1 MKTKILSLLIA
12 LVSIGTILHAE
23 SYVVDSG
30 YCGAGEDSTA
40 LRWEFSSDG
49 TLSISGNG
57 AMRDFRDS
65 TELPWQHYRIY
76 EIRHIYL
83 SEGITHIGSRAFE
96 SMQAVDTITVP
107 QSVKSIGSGAFESNH
122 LQTLVLQEGLERID
136 EFAFENCNNLWRV
149 ILPSTVSS
157 IGEMCFLNCYSIQ
170 EFEAINNPHFVSP
183 DGVLFRK
190 DTISLIQY
198 PLGRYVEQYTIPSQ
212 CDTIYQGA
220 FHGCQH
226 LQFVTFDHCPH
237 MNGAFYWYDSISFY
251 IPCGMK
257 DIYTRALGMPESR
270 INESVGAVEHAVT
283 FNYEGSGYV
292 DKLNVQALCD
302 GTSMTLSANPYS
314 GYHFVQ
320 WSDSVTDNPRNVI
333 VTQDSAFTAIFA
345 PNSYMVSVYS
355 ADTTKG
361 KVTYIHGQYEYGT
374 YLHLT
379 ATPLEGYAFKGWSD
393 ESNAY
398 LCQTDSVT
406 RNYYVRG
413 DTVVYGYFVE
423 ADSTVSDSC
432 GANLIWELDCDGL
445 LTFRGS
451 GAMYNYTSSTNP
463 WLPYGRSIR
472 DISFDGE
479 ITTITSYA
487 FEYMNLKDSLF
498 IPSSVTE
505 IGDRAF
511 YNNKDLTY
519 VSIPNANIGEYA
531 FNYLRSLQSAVIGNG
546 VYTIGRNAFK
556 SCRKLTTLQLGASLS
571 SIEKEAF
578 RDCDSLRTIICY
590 ATTPPVLAKGSSR
603 SFDDNKSRITLYV
616 PAESIESY
624 QNAEEWSEFANILP
638 IEGGGEPMPP
648 CPLASGYCGAGEDS
662 TALRWEMG
670 CNHTLV
676 IEGSGA
682 MEDYMDSLQ
691 VPWFDYRYNE
701 IRKIQLSDGIT
712 HIGNLAFHNCW
723 AIEELA
729 LPQSLQSIGEYA
741 ISYCTQLKQ
750 IEIPSSVTTID
761 DRAFY
766 GCETLRT
773 VTNYAT
779 TPQAISQ
786 YVFDYRVRTYGT
798 LYVPKGSVELY
809 RAAEGWKD
817 FTNIQPIK
825 CIIASGSCG
834 AQGSNLTWEISC
846 DSILTISGTG
856 EMANWT
862 RERETPWYNDNSAAG
877 PRGFLP
883 FHSVVI
889 EEGVTSVG
897 NYAFR
902 NDTSLVSL
910 SLPKSM
916 RKIGEYAFRKAKIKT
931 LTIPEN
937 VDTIGQSAFYE
948 CAQIA
953 SVTCLATTPPTNAR
967 GDRFFTNTYNF
978 ELHVPCGTAQAYRS
992 SQVWRYWTPTEGIY
1006 DYSVGDAQILT
1017 MPACLNNSTL
1027 RFQAREKAGYFF
1039 TQWSDG
1045 NQDNPRTVHLE
1056 EGTRFAVEAEYEVGM
1071 IDIVCAGD
1079 SWEDIVINSD
1089 TVIGYRH
1096 FFVYTNIMPN
1106 LSEDYYPICDDLGHL
1121 YFSHTEKQFRKAF
1134 AEANR
1139 YAPKILE
1146 FGCKI
1151 GENPLNNIA
1160 EYWAITSCGD
1170 TLRGDIPVTR
1180 QSASC
1185 VSPSQ
1190 FTMEGRH
1197 FWVGLTLATN
1207 ASGESEP
1214 QTPYLILSAKK
1225 ACTVTIHNPA
1235 TGWEITRILQ
1245 AGQVYKEHDIP
1256 LEQWYPSNANS
1267 AAGIAAMAGMTMP
1280 LGLHVESTEDISVVA
1295 MQYMRMSSDATAI
1308 LPASMLGAEY
1318 YTQDYRPFN
1327 NTDESYTT
1335 ITILATEDN
1344 TTVEIVPSST
1354 TLDNHPAGVPYTVSL
1369 NSGQIYY
1376 VLSQNQ
1382 QSLSGTHV
1390 KALLNK
1396 SIAVF
1401 SGNILTQV
1409 PNGVSARDCLYE
1421 QAIPTNFWGTEF
1433 VVTRSLQKD
1442 ANRVRITALADE
1454 TSIAIDGYEMATIN
1468 AGETFEF
1475 EMSVGDLTRRHSKLI
1490 ETIPLIV
1497 QSDAVYLH
1505 TSMPVAVYSYDVGN
1519 SYTAVETES
1528 VDGVGDPSM
1537 VWIAP
1542 VDMGTTDALF
1552 AAPSS
1557 SRYEYHHFVNLVA
1570 LSAYCDQT
1578 TLRRNQQYD
1587 IPLEWTPVP
1596 GNPAYSY
1603 SRVAL
1608 PSCYDCTY
1616 SLRNPHGV
1624 TAHAY
1629 GTEEDGAYAYSL
1641 GGTARQV
1648 MISGDGYVCLGEQS
1662 YFSIPSTI
1670 PYDYIEWT
1678 FEGGPS
1684 MYNASTDVY
1693 YQFPD
1698 TGAYLVSVTLY
1709 SHHDEPLMIYT
1720 PISASMMVTVLPR
1733 DTFYNEYRMCRGESF
1748 IYNGRLYS
1756 EAIQDTIAHRCDS
1769 IEIFTLQIAD
1779 CSVETP
1785 EEVYVEPESHTVDF
1799 TWPIISGAEYY
1810 TLIIWANQEQTE
1822 RLCTLTFNAAGILI
1836 RIDFGVP
1843 TYAPAYVL
1851 NQPQA
1856 PKKRHLRKL
1865 IVVGTTTLDF
1875 TITGLDPD
1883 HEYFFEIQ
1891 AFDKDDEPIDT
1902 KSGSFTTT
1910 AEVPTGLDHIG
1921 SSTTGTEDV
1930 RKILMNNHVFILR
1943 GNKVYTITGQEIK

>member
-12 LVSIGTILHAE
+12 LVSIETILHAE

-57 AMRDFRDS
+57 AMRDFLDS

-96 SMQAVDTITVP
+96 SMQAVDTITIP
-107 QSVKSIGSGAFESNH
+107 QSVKSIGSGAFVSNY

-136 EFAFENCNNLWRV
+136 EFAFENCPNLWRV

-157 IGEMCFLNCYSIQ
+157 IGEMCFLNCYSIR

-183 DGVLFRK
+183 DGVLFRR

-212 CDTIYQGA
+212 CDTIYHGA

-226 LQFVTFDHCPH
+226 LQSVTFDHCPH
-237 MNGAFYWYDSISFY
+237 MKGAFYWYDSISFY

-270 INESVGAVEHAVT
+270 IYESVGAVEHAVT
-283 FNYEGSGYV
+283 LNHEGSGYV

-302 GTSMTLSANPYS
+302 GTGMTLSANPYS

-320 WSDSVTDNPRNVI
+320 WSDSVTDNPRNVT

-374 YLHLT
+374 YLRLT
-379 ATPLEGYAFKGWSD
+379 ATPLEGFAFKGWSD

-406 RNYYVRG
+406 RNYFVRG

-451 GAMYNYTSSTNP
+451 GAMDNYSSSTIP
-463 WLPYGRSIR
+463 WLPYERSIR
-472 DISFDGE
+472 AISFDGD
-479 ITTITSYA
+479 ITTIGNYA
-487 FEYMNLKDSLF
+487 FESMNLKDSLF

-505 IGDRAF
+505 IGYRAF
-511 YNNKDLTY
+511 YRNNDLTY

-531 FNYLRSLQSAVIGNG
+531 FQNLGSLQSAVIGNG

-556 SCRKLTTLQLGASLS
+556 SCRYLTTLQLGASLS

-578 RDCDSLRTIICY
+578 RDCASLRTIICY
-590 ATTPPVLAKGSSR
+590 ATTPPALASGSAR
-603 SFDDNKSRITLYV
+603 SFDADKSRITLYV

-624 QNAEEWSEFANILP
+624 RNAEEWSEFTNILP

-648 CPLASGYCGAGEDS
+648 CPL
-662 TALRWEMG
+662 
-670 CNHTLV
+670 
-676 IEGSGA
+676 
-682 MEDYMDSLQ
+682 
-691 VPWFDYRYNE
+691 
-701 IRKIQLSDGIT
+701 
-712 HIGNLAFHNCW
+712 
-723 AIEELA
+723 
-729 LPQSLQSIGEYA
+729 
-741 ISYCTQLKQ
+741 
-750 IEIPSSVTTID
+750 
-761 DRAFY
+761 
-766 GCETLRT
+766 
-773 VTNYAT
+773 
-779 TPQAISQ
+779 
-786 YVFDYRVRTYGT
+786 
-798 LYVPKGSVELY
+798 
-809 RAAEGWKD
+809 
-817 FTNIQPIK
+817 
-825 CIIASGSCG
+825 ASGSCG

-862 RERETPWYNDNSAAG
+862 GEKETPWYNYNSALG
-877 PRGFLP
+877 PKGFLP

-910 SLPKSM
+910 SLPNSM

-937 VDTIGQSAFYE
+937 VDTIGQSAFYD

-953 SVTCLATTPPTNAR
+953 SVTCLATTPPTNAS
-967 GDRFFTNTYNF
+967 GSRFFRDTYNF
-978 ELHVPCGTAQAYRS
+978 ELHVPCGSSQAYRS
-992 SQVWRYWTPTEGIY
+992 SQVWKYWTPTEGIY

-1027 RFQAREKAGYFF
+1027 RFQALEKAGYFF

-1071 IDIVCAGD
+1071 MDIVCAGD

-1106 LSEDYYPICDDLGHL
+1106 LSEEYYPICDDLGHL

-1207 ASGESEP
+1207 AGGESEP

-1295 MQYMRMSSDATAI
+1295 MQYMHMSSDATAI
-1308 LPASMLGAEY
+1308 LPAPMLGAEY

-1335 ITILATEDN
+1335 ITVLATEDN

-1421 QAIPTNFWGTEF
+1421 QVIPTNFWGTEF

-1442 ANRVRITALADE
+1442 ANRVRITAMADG

-1519 SYTAVETES
+1519 GYTAVETES

-1557 SRYEYHHFVNLVA
+1557 SWYEYHHFVNLVA

-1629 GTEEDGAYAYSL
+1629 GTEEDGSYAYSL
-1641 GGTARQV
+1641 GGTARQL

-1662 YFSIPSTI
+1662 YFSIPYTI

-1678 FEGGPS
+1678 LEGGPT

>member
-1 MKTKILSLLIA
+1 MLIA

-30 YCGAGEDSTA
+30 YCGAGKDSTA

-57 AMRDFRDS
+57 AMRDFQDS
-65 TELPWQHYRIY
+65 TELPWQHYRTY

-83 SEGITHIGSRAFE
+83 SEGITHIGSLAFE

-107 QSVKSIGSGAFESNH
+107 QSVKSIGSGAFESNG

-136 EFAFENCNNLWRV
+136 DFAFEYCNNLWRV

-157 IGEMCFLNCYSIQ
+157 IGEMCFLDCYSIR

-183 DGVLFRK
+183 DGVLFRR

-226 LQFVTFDHCPH
+226 LQSVTFDHCPH
-237 MNGAFYWYDSISFY
+237 MNGAFYWYDPISFY

-257 DIYTRALGMPESR
+257 DIYARALGMQESR
-270 INESVGAVEHAVT
+270 IYESVGAVEHAVT
-283 FNYEGSGYV
+283 LNYEGSGYV
-292 DKLNVQALCD
+292 DKLNVRALCD

-320 WSDSVTDNPRNVI
+320 WSDSVTDNPRNVT

-406 RNYYVRG
+406 RNYFVRG

-432 GANLIWELDCDGL
+432 GANLIWELNCDGL

-451 GAMYNYTSSTNP
+451 GAMDNYSSSTIP
-463 WLPYGRSIR
+463 WRPYERSIR
-472 DISFDGE
+472 AISFDGD
-479 ITTITSYA
+479 ITTIGNYA
-487 FEYMNLKDSLF
+487 FGNMDLKDSLL

-505 IGDRAF
+505 IGYRAF
-511 YNNKDLTY
+511 SNNNDLTY

-531 FNYLRSLQSAVIGNG
+531 FQNLGSLQSAVIGNG

-556 SCRKLTTLQLGASLS
+556 SCRYLTTLQLGASLS

-578 RDCDSLRTIICY
+578 RDCASLRTIICY
-590 ATTPPVLAKGSSR
+590 ATTPPALASGSAR
-603 SFDDNKSRITLYV
+603 SFDADKSRMTLYV

-624 QNAEEWSEFANILP
+624 RNAEEWSEFTNILP
-638 IEGGGEPMPP
+638 IEGGGEEGGGEPIPP
-648 CPLASGYCGAGEDS
+648 CPLASGY
-662 TALRWEMG
+662 
-670 CNHTLV
+670 
-676 IEGSGA
+676 
-682 MEDYMDSLQ
+682 
-691 VPWFDYRYNE
+691 
-701 IRKIQLSDGIT
+701 
-712 HIGNLAFHNCW
+712 
-723 AIEELA
+723 
-729 LPQSLQSIGEYA
+729 
-741 ISYCTQLKQ
+741 
-750 IEIPSSVTTID
+750 
-761 DRAFY
+761 
-766 GCETLRT
+766 
-773 VTNYAT
+773 
-779 TPQAISQ
+779 
-786 YVFDYRVRTYGT
+786 
-798 LYVPKGSVELY
+798 
-809 RAAEGWKD
+809 
-817 FTNIQPIK
+817 
-825 CIIASGSCG
+825 CG

-910 SLPKSM
+910 SLPNSM

-937 VDTIGQSAFYE
+937 VDTIGQSAFYD
-948 CAQIA
+948 CAQLA
-953 SVTCLATTPPTNAR
+953 SVTCLATTPPTNAS
-967 GDRFFTNTYNF
+967 GSRFFRDTYDF

-992 SQVWRYWTPTEGIY
+992 SQVWKYWPPIEGIY
-1006 DYSVGDAQILT
+1006 DYSVGDAEILT
-1017 MPACLNNSTL
+1017 MPACINNSTL
-1027 RFQAREKAGYFF
+1027 RFQALEKAGYFF

-1151 GENPLNNIA
+1151 GEYPLNNIA

-1207 ASGESEP
+1207 ADGESVP

-1235 TGWEITRILQ
+1235 TNWEITRILQ
-1245 AGQVYKEHDIP
+1245 AGQVYEEHDIP
-1256 LEQWYPSNANS
+1256 LEQWYPRNANS
-1267 AAGIAAMAGMTMP
+1267 ASGIAAMAGRTMP

-1295 MQYMRMSSDATAI
+1295 MQYMHMSSDATAI
-1308 LPASMLGAEY
+1308 LPVSMLGAEY
-1318 YTQDYRPFN
+1318 YTQDYRPYN
-1327 NTDESYTT
+1327 NYDESYTT
-1335 ITILATEDN
+1335 ITILATEDS

-1442 ANRVRITALADE
+1442 ANRVRITALADG

-1468 AGETFEF
+1468 AGQTFEF

-1557 SRYEYHHFVNLVA
+1557 SQYGYHHFVNLVA
-1570 LSAYCDQT
+1570 VSAYCDQT
-1578 TLRRNQQYD
+1578 TLRMSQQYD

-1624 TAHAY
+1624 IAHAY
-1629 GTEEDGAYAYSL
+1629 GTEEDGSYAYSL
-1641 GGTARQV
+1641 GGTAWQL
-1648 MISGDGYVCLGEQS
+1648 MISGDEYVCLGERS
-1662 YFSIPSTI
+1662 YYSIPSDI

-1678 FEGGPS
+1678 LEGGP
-1684 MYNASTDVY
+1684 MIRNASTDVY

-1733 DTFYNEYRMCRGESF
+1733 DTFYNEYQMCQGESF

-1799 TWPIISGAEYY
+1799 TWPIVSGAEYY
-1810 TLIIWANQEQTE
+1810 TLIIWANPEQTE

>member
-107 QSVKSIGSGAFESNH
+107 QSVKSIGSGAFLSNY

-157 IGEMCFLNCYSIQ
+157 IGEMCFLNCYSIR

-183 DGVLFRK
+183 DGVLFRR

-212 CDTIYQGA
+212 CDTIYHGA

-226 LQFVTFDHCPH
+226 LQSVTFDHCPH

-270 INESVGAVEHAVT
+270 IYESVGAVEHAVT
-283 FNYEGSGYV
+283 LNHEGSGYV

-302 GTSMTLSANPYS
+302 GTGMTLSANPYS

-320 WSDSVTDNPRNVI
+320 WSDSVTDNPRNVT

-374 YLHLT
+374 YLRLT

-393 ESNAY
+393 ESKAY

-451 GAMYNYTSSTNP
+451 GAMDNYSSSTIP
-463 WLPYGRSIR
+463 WLPYGRSVHA
-472 DISFDGE
+472 ISFDGD
-479 ITTITSYA
+479 ITTIGNYA
-487 FEYMNLKDSLF
+487 FYNLYTVDSLF

-505 IGDRAF
+505 IGYSAF
-511 YNNKDLTY
+511 YNNRDLTY
-519 VSIPNANIGEYA
+519 VSIPNANIGEFA
-531 FNYLRSLQSAVIGNG
+531 FQYSRSLQSAVIGNG

-556 SCRKLTTLQLGASLS
+556 SCRYLTTLQLGASLS
-571 SIEKEAF
+571 SIEKDAF

-590 ATTPPVLAKGSSR
+590 ATTPPALASGSAR
-603 SFDDNKSRITLYV
+603 SFDADKSRITLYV

-624 QNAEEWSEFANILP
+624 RNAEEWSEFTYILP
-638 IEGGGEPMPP
+638 IEGGEPMPP
-648 CPLASGYCGAGEDS
+648 CPL
-662 TALRWEMG
+662 
-670 CNHTLV
+670 
-676 IEGSGA
+676 
-682 MEDYMDSLQ
+682 
-691 VPWFDYRYNE
+691 
-701 IRKIQLSDGIT
+701 
-712 HIGNLAFHNCW
+712 
-723 AIEELA
+723 
-729 LPQSLQSIGEYA
+729 
-741 ISYCTQLKQ
+741 
-750 IEIPSSVTTID
+750 
-761 DRAFY
+761 
-766 GCETLRT
+766 
-773 VTNYAT
+773 
-779 TPQAISQ
+779 
-786 YVFDYRVRTYGT
+786 
-798 LYVPKGSVELY
+798 
-809 RAAEGWKD
+809 
-817 FTNIQPIK
+817 
-825 CIIASGSCG
+825 ASGSCG

-862 RERETPWYNDNSAAG
+862 RERETPWYNDNSALG
-877 PRGFLP
+877 PKGFLP

-902 NDTSLVSL
+902 YDTLLVSL

-937 VDTIGQSAFYE
+937 VDTIGQSAFYD

-967 GDRFFTNTYNF
+967 EARFFTNTYNF
-978 ELHVPCGTAQAYRS
+978 ELHVPCGSSQAYRS
-992 SQVWRYWTPTEGIY
+992 SQVWRYWTPIEGIY

-1151 GENPLNNIA
+1151 GEYPLNNIA

-1256 LEQWYPSNANS
+1256 FEQWYPSNANS

-1295 MQYMRMSSDATAI
+1295 MQYMHMSSDATAI
-1308 LPASMLGAEY
+1308 LPAPMLGAEY

-1442 ANRVRITALADE
+1442 ANRVRITAMADG

-1519 SYTAVETES
+1519 GYTAVETES

-1557 SRYEYHHFVNLVA
+1557 SWYEYHHFVNLVA

-1641 GGTARQV
+1641 GGTARQL

-1670 PYDYIEWT
+1670 PYDYIEWS
-1678 FEGGPS
+1678 FEGGP
-1684 MYNASTDVY
+1684 MIRNASTEVY
-1693 YQFPD
+1693 HQFPD

-1709 SHHDEPLMIYT
+1709 SHRDEPSMIYT

-1733 DTFYNEYRMCRGESF
+1733 DTFYNEYQMCQGESF

-1756 EAIQDTIAHRCDS
+1756 EATQDTIVHRCDS

-1799 TWPIISGAEYY
+1799 TWPIVSGAEYY

>member
-1 MKTKILSLLIA
+1 MKTKILFLLIA

-30 YCGAGEDSTA
+30 YCGAGKDSTA

-57 AMRDFRDS
+57 AMRDFQDS
-65 TELPWQHYRIY
+65 TELPWQHYRAY

-96 SMQAVDTITVP
+96 TMQAVDTITIP
-107 QSVKSIGSGAFESNH
+107 QSVKSIGSGAFASNY

-183 DGVLFRK
+183 DGVLFRR

-198 PLGRYVEQYTIPSQ
+198 PLGRYEEQYTIPGQ
-212 CDTIYQGA
+212 CDTIYHGA
-220 FHGCQH
+220 FYGCQH
-226 LQFVTFDHCPH
+226 LQSVTFDHCPH
-237 MNGAFYWYDSISFY
+237 MKGAFYWYDPISFY

-257 DIYTRALGMPESR
+257 DIYAQALGMPESR
-270 INESVGAVEHAVT
+270 IYESVGAVEHAVT
-283 FNYEGSGYV
+283 LNNEGSGYV
-292 DKLNVQALCD
+292 DKLNVRALCD

-314 GYHFVQ
+314 GYRFVQ
-320 WSDSVTDNPRNVI
+320 WSDSVTDNPRNVT

-393 ESNAY
+393 ESKAY

-406 RNYYVRG
+406 RNYCVRG

-423 ADSTVSDSC
+423 ADSIVSDSC
-432 GANLIWELDCDGL
+432 GANLIWELNCDGL
-445 LTFRGS
+445 LTLRGS
-451 GAMYNYTSSTNP
+451 GAMDNYTSSTYP
-463 WLPYGRSIR
+463 WLPYRGSIR
-472 DISFDGE
+472 AISFDGD
-479 ITTITSYA
+479 ITTIGSSA
-487 FEYMNLKDSLF
+487 FESMNLKDSLF
-498 IPSSVTE
+498 IPGSVTE
-505 IGDRAF
+505 IGYRAF
-511 YNNKDLTY
+511 CYNKDLTY
-519 VSIPNANIGEYA
+519 VSIPNANIGEFA
-531 FNYLRSLQSAVIGNG
+531 FNNLRSLQSAVIGNG
-546 VYTIGRNAFK
+546 VYTIGRYAFK
-556 SCRKLTTLQLGASLS
+556 NCENLTTLQLSASLS

-578 RDCDSLRTIICY
+578 RYCDSLQTIICY
-590 ATTPPVLAKGSSR
+590 ATTPPALASGSSR
-603 SFDDNKSRITLYV
+603 SFDADKSRITLYV

-624 QNAEEWSEFANILP
+624 RNAEEWSEFTNILP
-638 IEGGGEPMPP
+638 IEGGGEQGGEEPISP
-648 CPLASGYCGAGEDS
+648 CPL
-662 TALRWEMG
+662 
-670 CNHTLV
+670 
-676 IEGSGA
+676 
-682 MEDYMDSLQ
+682 
-691 VPWFDYRYNE
+691 
-701 IRKIQLSDGIT
+701 
-712 HIGNLAFHNCW
+712 
-723 AIEELA
+723 
-729 LPQSLQSIGEYA
+729 
-741 ISYCTQLKQ
+741 
-750 IEIPSSVTTID
+750 
-761 DRAFY
+761 
-766 GCETLRT
+766 
-773 VTNYAT
+773 
-779 TPQAISQ
+779 
-786 YVFDYRVRTYGT
+786 
-798 LYVPKGSVELY
+798 
-809 RAAEGWKD
+809 
-817 FTNIQPIK
+817 
-825 CIIASGSCG
+825 ASGSCG

-877 PRGFLP
+877 PKGFLP

-916 RKIGEYAFRKAKIKT
+916 RKIGGSAFRKAKIKT

-937 VDTIGQSAFYE
+937 VDTIGQSAFYD

-953 SVTCLATTPPTNAR
+953 SVICLATTPPTNAS
-967 GDRFFTNTYNF
+967 GDRLFSSTYHF
-978 ELHVPCGTAQAYRS
+978 ELHVPCGTAQAYS
-992 SQVWRYWTPTEGIY
+992 AAQVWKYWTPIEGIY
-1006 DYSVGDAQILT
+1006 DYSVGDAEILT

-1027 RFQAREKAGYFF
+1027 RFQALEKAGYLF

-1079 SWEDIVINSD
+1079 SWEDIVINAD

-1106 LSEDYYPICDDLGHL
+1106 LSEEYYPICDALGHL

-1139 YAPKILE
+1139 HAPKILE
-1146 FGCKI
+1146 FWCEKREYPYFG
-1151 GENPLNNIA
+1151 A

-1170 TLRGDIPVTR
+1170 TLRGDIPVTLP
-1180 QSASC
+1180 SASC
-1185 VSPSQ
+1185 PSPSQ

-1245 AGQVYKEHDIP
+1245 AGQVYEEHDIP
-1256 LEQWYPSNANS
+1256 LEQWYPRNANS
-1267 AAGIAAMAGMTMP
+1267 AAGIAAMAGRTMP

-1308 LPASMLGAEY
+1308 LPAPMLGAEY

-1382 QSLSGTHV
+1382 QSLSGTQV

-1409 PNGVSARDCLYE
+1409 PNGASARDCLYE

-1442 ANRVRITALADE
+1442 ANRVRITALANE
-1454 TSIAIDGYEMATIN
+1454 TSIAIDGYEMATIH

-1475 EMSVGDLTRRHSKLI
+1475 EMNGGDLTRRHSRLL
-1490 ETIPLIV
+1490 EPTPLIV

-1519 SYTAVETES
+1519 GYTAVETES

-1624 TAHAY
+1624 VAHAY
-1629 GTEEDGAYAYSL
+1629 GTEEDGSYAYSL
-1641 GGTARQV
+1641 GGTARQL
-1648 MISGDGYVCLGEQS
+1648 MISGDEYVCLGERS
-1662 YFSIPSTI
+1662 YYSIPSTI
-1670 PYDYIEWT
+1670 PYDYIEWS

-1684 MYNASTDVY
+1684 MYNASSTDVY

-1709 SHHDEPLMIYT
+1709 SHHDEPLMIYA
-1720 PISASMMVTVLPR
+1720 PISASMMVTVQPR
-1733 DTFYNEYRMCRGESF
+1733 DTFYNEYQMCQGESF

-1810 TLIIWANQEQTE
+1810 TLIIWANPEQTE